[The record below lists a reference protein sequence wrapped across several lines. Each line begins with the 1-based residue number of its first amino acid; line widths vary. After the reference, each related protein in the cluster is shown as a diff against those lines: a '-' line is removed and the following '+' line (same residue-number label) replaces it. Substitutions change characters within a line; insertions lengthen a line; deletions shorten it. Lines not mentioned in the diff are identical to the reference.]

1 LTKIKN
7 IIRLITGT
15 CMCLA
20 GFMHVNGQGISV
32 YTSQNLSFGAFFQG
46 ASGGSV
52 TVSSSGTRSAGGD
65 VILAGL
71 GIPYYQSVFE
81 IEASPGTIVHILNS
95 QDVILTGSNGGTMN
109 LHLGDPDTGT
119 TLITSA
125 VSPARTQVNIGG
137 TLTMGGTSI
146 NTPGTYNGTFHIS
159 FNYE

>member
-1 LTKIKN
+1 M
-7 IIRLITGT
+7 IRSIAAT
-15 CMCLA
+15 CICLA
-20 GFMHVNGQGISV
+20 GFMQVNGQGISV
-32 YTSQNLSFGAFFQG
+32 YTAQNLGFGAFFQG
-46 ASGGSV
+46 AAGGSV
-52 TVSSSGTRSAGGD
+52 TVSSSGTRSASGD

-71 GIPYYQSVFE
+71 GIPYYHSIFE

-95 QDVILTGSNGGTMN
+95 QDVILTGTNGGTMN

-137 TLTMGGTSI
+137 TISMGGTSA
-146 NTPGTYNGTFHIS
+146 NTPGIYNGTFHIS